1 MWIIP
6 TNSSMFRSAQDM
18 GALISD
24 SQELSEL
31 CARSLLWRSKV
42 SQPSTWSKR
51 LKPGTLMSAL
61 CSQTLKP
68 SHGSS
73 IVGEWISSQEASL
86 ANHLAQPA
94 SEQETATLD
103 TCGPTLPTELD
114 AWGTLPLFSWK
125 TSRGS
130 SAASSQ
136 AQSGQTQKVRP
147 FSCMSSESWRGWV
160 TRRRQEYS
168 ARAKS
173 VRPISESGCLSW
185 VVAPISARQG
195 DGLLMGCLERQ
206 SEGKMWLTP
215 ATTAG
220 DAQEPLY
227 TATGEQWTGE
237 GRAYRASGMHRTLT
251 LNMQVTHGPQQGAQS
266 NTLGSPQESR
276 WATPYTGTK
285 DHEGKLKHYQ
295 RRLKIGRQ
303 LSLHGQI
310 TIQANEYKGRLNPRW
325 VETLMGLPVGWVM
338 PSCANPWT
346 IAQTSCECSGM
357 ELFQQQQSKPL
368 ESYGESRV
376 IDLPVDV
383 VALEPRQEFDPA
395 IIGMT
400 ETDRGTV
407 LCYCITKLIEIV
419 SESLR
424 EVTLEDD
431 LRCQQAKDY
440 VYFDI
445 IPSCQA
451 PNSPLFIE
459 PVN

>member
-1 MWIIP
+1 M
-6 TNSSMFRSAQDM
+6 
-18 GALISD
+18 
-24 SQELSEL
+24 
-31 CARSLLWRSKV
+31 
-42 SQPSTWSKR
+42 
-51 LKPGTLMSAL
+51 
-61 CSQTLKP
+61 
-68 SHGSS
+68 
-73 IVGEWISSQEASL
+73 
-86 ANHLAQPA
+86 
-94 SEQETATLD
+94 
-103 TCGPTLPTELD
+103 
-114 AWGTLPLFSWK
+114 
-125 TSRGS
+125 
-130 SAASSQ
+130 
-136 AQSGQTQKVRP
+136 
-147 FSCMSSESWRGWV
+147 
-160 TRRRQEYS
+160 RRRQEYS
-168 ARAKS
+168 ARARS
-173 VRPISESGCLSW
+173 VRPINESECSSW
-185 VVAPISARQG
+185 AVAPISARQG
-195 DGLLMGCLERQ
+195 EKLLMRCSGRQ
-206 SEGKMWLTP
+206 SEGKMWATARVGASKAP
-215 ATTAG
+215 AGGG
-220 DAQEPLY
+220 DPSKKAHMTKIENQV
-227 TATGEQWTGE
+227 
-237 GRAYRASGMHRTLT
+237 
-251 LNMQVTHGPQQGAQS
+251 QVTHGLQQGAQS
-266 NTLGSPQESR
+266 SAPGSLQESR

-338 PSCANPWT
+338 PSCANPRT

-357 ELFQQQQSKPL
+357 ELSQQQQSKPL

-431 LRCQQAKDY
+431 LRYQQAKDY
-440 VYFDI
+440 LYFDI

-459 PVN
+459 PVS